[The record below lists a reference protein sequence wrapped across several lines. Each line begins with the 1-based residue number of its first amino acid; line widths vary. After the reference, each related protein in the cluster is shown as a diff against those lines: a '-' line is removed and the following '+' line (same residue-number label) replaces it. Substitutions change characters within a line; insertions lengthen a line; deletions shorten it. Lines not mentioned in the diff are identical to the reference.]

1 MRPRLLP
8 LAVLVLAGLLVAG
21 TVQAQTSPGHDL
33 SWHVVA
39 SGGRED
45 MASGAHRIDSTLGQT
60 TIGLTV
66 GSAGELE
73 VGYWHGLV
81 AEILA
86 HIYLPNVPRAAMLA
100 PDLVVESIAA
110 TSTNVTV
117 VLRNQG
123 SGPAVDEFWVD
134 VYVDPTVA
142 PSHVNQIWPDLG
154 TQGLAWGVTAPALP
168 IPPGGTVTLNVN
180 DAYFWPSYSHV
191 DWPIPA
197 GTPIYAQADS
207 YNQATNYGAV
217 LETHEIVG
225 GPYNN
230 ILGPVFSVP
239 GAAGAPLPTMGA
251 DPPAS
256 SGLPARP

>member
-1 MRPRLLP
+1 MKPRLLP

-33 SWHVVA
+33 SWHVIA

-45 MASGAHRIDSTLGQT
+45 MSSGAHSIDNTLGQT
-60 TIGLTV
+60 TIGLTAS
-66 GSAGELE
+66 SASELE
-73 VGYWHGLV
+73 VGYWHGLG

-86 HIYLPNVPRAAMLA
+86 YVFLPNVPRAALVA
-100 PDLVVESIAA
+100 PDLVVESLTA
-110 TSTNVTV
+110 TSTNVTM

-123 SGPAVDEFWVD
+123 NGPVVDEFWVD
-134 VYVDPTVA
+134 VYVNPAIA
-142 PSHVNQIWPDLG
+142 PSHVNQLWSDLG

-168 IPPGGTVTLNVN
+168 IAPGSAVTLNLN
-180 DAYFWPSYSHV
+180 DAYFWPSYSYV
-191 DWPIPA
+191 AWPIPA
-197 GTPIYAQADS
+197 GTPVYAQADS
-207 YNQATNYGAV
+207 YNQATTYGAV
-217 LETHEIVG
+217 LEDHEITG

-239 GAAGAPLPTMGA
+239 GAAGVPLPVMGA

-256 SGLPARP
+256 PGLPARR